1 MIKKIFKISSVGM
14 TLIELSAVIVV
25 ASIIGLGM
33 TSAAQAVMLH
43 YQTDTVRQDLRQYGN
58 NIMREIT
65 RELQLSQKVEID
77 GLNGFSRLKLY
88 KQFQSLTPDLVISCR
103 TSEGIE
109 FNDDVPLDGVLE
121 FPNRGVFRDNGQRTL
136 YLKDFTA
143 NYEPSSHPGMTEF
156 KQSFMH
162 LELILSMESDVMDE
176 AGAVEE
182 DHYFHRTLFLGTAYI
197 QTKITNSMGGGDDEA

>member
-1 MIKKIFKISSVGM
+1 MMKNIFKISAVGM

-33 TSAAQAVMLH
+33 TSAAQAVLLH

-65 RELQLSQKVEID
+65 RELQLAQKVEID

-103 TSEGIE
+103 SSEGIE
-109 FNDDVPLDGVLE
+109 FNDNVPLDGVLK

-136 YLKDFTA
+136 YLKDFTE
-143 NYEPSSHPGMTEF
+143 NYEPSSRPGMTAF
-156 KQSFMH
+156 KQSFLH
-162 LELILSMESDVMDE
+162 LELILCMESDVMDE

-182 DHYFHRTLFLGTAYI
+182 DHYFYRTLFLGTAYI
-197 QTKITNSMGGGDDEA
+197 QTKITNSMVGGADEA